1 MFIYI
6 LSPPFSL
13 PFPRNF
19 FPQTESLFTGYNY
32 AGTNASKIRPC
43 LHCDKKKKEFGI
55 CKKFENFVIVSSRLE
70 PCLHLWPEM
79 LII

>member
-19 FPQTESLFTGYNY
+19 FPKQRACSQAITTLGLMPLKLGPVCTV
-32 AGTNASKIRPC
+32 T
-43 LHCDKKKKEFGI
+43 KKNEFGI

-70 PCLHLWPEM
+70 PCLHL
-79 LII
+79 